1 LEEIMSNIQ
10 VEKYQPQ
17 SSQDIARQRLAT
29 GRQELR
35 LYAHL
40 LQASLVVERDNPLR
54 RALHAHPQLV
64 RNVTVTIVIALS
76 VAAGALAPQIAR
88 ALGMY

>member
-1 LEEIMSNIQ
+1 MSNIR
-10 VEKYQPQ
+10 VEQYQPV

-29 GRQELR
+29 SRQELR

-54 RALHAHPQLV
+54 RAISAHPQVV
-64 RNVTVTIVIALS
+64 RNVTVTLVIALS
-76 VAAGALAPQIAR
+76 IVGGALAPQIAR
-88 ALGMY
+88 ALGIY